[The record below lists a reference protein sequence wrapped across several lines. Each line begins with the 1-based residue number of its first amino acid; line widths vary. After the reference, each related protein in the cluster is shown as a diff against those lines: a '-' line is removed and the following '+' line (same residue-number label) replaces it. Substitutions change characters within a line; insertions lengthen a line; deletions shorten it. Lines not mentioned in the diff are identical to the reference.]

1 MKTLIVALLKGGHCI
16 SASFEMI
23 TAANSLGGDIY
34 SVVMANDPSPAAQAL
49 AVRGGGKVFAV
60 SHPSL
65 GNFNDEIYTKVVG
78 EIITKISPDLVIA
91 PATFY
96 GKALLSRL
104 SAKHGGSMVSDAT
117 ALTAE
122 GGKVVATRAS
132 HGGAVVSKVLSNGSG
147 AFFVSVRP
155 KIYSESNS
163 GTGEVISESVS
174 AACFEVKTKVIESKS
189 ESSGTVNL
197 AESDVIVSVGR
208 GIKGPEN
215 LQVFQDLA
223 ESLGAA
229 FGASRAVV
237 DAGWLSYP
245 HQIGQTGRTVNPKL
259 YIAVGISGAIQHL
272 VGMRTSKT
280 IVAINKDKDAPIFN
294 IANYGIVGDA
304 FEIVP
309 ALAKKFRAELKR

>member
-1 MKTLIVALLKGGHCI
+1 MKTLIIAFSKDNNCT

-23 TAANSLGGDIY
+23 TAANGLGGEIF
-34 SVVMANDPSPAAQAL
+34 SIVMSDDASPAAQAF
-49 AVRGGGKVFAV
+49 ASRGGGKVFSI

-65 GNFNDEIYTKVVG
+65 VQFNDEIFTKTVA
-78 EIITKISPDLVIA
+78 EIIGKTSPNIVMA
-91 PATFY
+91 PATSY
-96 GKALLSRL
+96 GKALVSRL
-104 SAKHGGSMVSDAT
+104 AAKHGGSMVSDAT
-117 ALTAE
+117 ALALE
-122 GGKVVATRAS
+122 NGKIVATRAS
-132 HGGAVVSKVLSNGSG
+132 HGGAVVSKVVSNSSG
-147 AFFVSVRP
+147 PFFVTVRP
-155 KIYSESNS
+155 KIYAESKS
-163 GTGEVISESVS
+163 GSGEVIIETVS
-174 AACFEVKTKVIESKS
+174 PACFESKTRVVESKS
-189 ESSGTVNL
+189 ESGGTMNL
-197 AESDVIVSVGR
+197 AESDVIVAVGR

-215 LQVFQDLA
+215 LKVFQDMA

-237 DAGWLSYP
+237 DAGWISYA

-280 IVAINKDKDAPIFN
+280 IVAINKDKDAPIFS

-309 ALAKKFRAELKR
+309 ALTNKFRAELKR